1 MIIDQRLFFEDKLF
15 RYTCLKKKGNKL
27 EYDLYITFFRVRRID
42 KSLLEIMFKILFKN
56 NLEYLCS
63 LVIVAQ

>member
-42 KSLLEIMFKILFKN
+42 KSLLEITRLKSYLKIILNIFV
-56 NLEYLCS
+56 LL
-63 LVIVAQ
+63 